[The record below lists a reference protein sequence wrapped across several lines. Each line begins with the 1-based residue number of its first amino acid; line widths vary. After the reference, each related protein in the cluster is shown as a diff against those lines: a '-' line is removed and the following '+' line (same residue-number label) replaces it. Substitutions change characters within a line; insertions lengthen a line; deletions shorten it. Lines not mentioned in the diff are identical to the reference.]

1 MLGFIP
7 QDYKSKR
14 CYEEKDLAD
23 IWAMLYFEN
32 TSTDTDSQT
41 RASKRRANIKE
52 EDKTIKAENLFVF
65 LAALLNIK
73 LP

>member
-7 QDYKSKR
+7 QDYKNKR

-32 TSTDTDSQT
+32 ATADTDSQT

-52 EDKTIKAENLFVF
+52 EDKTIKAENLFIF